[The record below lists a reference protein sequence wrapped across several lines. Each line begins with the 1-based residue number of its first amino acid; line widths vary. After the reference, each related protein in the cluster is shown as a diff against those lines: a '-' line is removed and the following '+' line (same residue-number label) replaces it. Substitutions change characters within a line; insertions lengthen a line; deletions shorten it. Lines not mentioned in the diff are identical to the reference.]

1 MPANVRV
8 LLVDD
13 NATVLS
19 MLRKALAPAV
29 SSIATATDGADAL
42 LRIVDE
48 SFDLVVT
55 DYQMPGANG
64 RQLLQKIK
72 ARPATA
78 HLPIVL
84 MASKADIEERLR
96 SSTQDSVEDF
106 IEKPF
111 FLREAVQRIK
121 RIVDKIALER
131 MAKEAPAADGV
142 LRGTLA
148 QMNVIDLLQSL
159 ELGRKTCR
167 LTLSHNN
174 ERCDLYFS
182 EGQIGHAVYGD
193 LKGDAA
199 VFHGIAW
206 TDGDF
211 QIDFRETAAPE
222 QSTTLSTQTLL
233 MEGLRILDEANRDSE
248 QGGEA
253 AGAPAVPAQR
263 AQPAEAPQPVAK
275 SPQFRLA
282 LDEED
287 NILEA

>member
-1 MPANVRV
+1 MPANVKV

-29 SSIATATDGADAL
+29 SSVAVASDGADAL

-48 SFDLVVT
+48 PFDLVVA
-55 DYQMPGANG
+55 DYKMPGTDG
-64 RQLLQKIK
+64 RQLLQKLK

-78 HLPIVL
+78 RLPIVL

-96 SSTQDSVEDF
+96 SATQDSVEDF

-111 FLREAVQRIK
+111 FLRDAVRRIK

-167 LTLSHNN
+167 LTLTRGK

-182 EGQIGHAVYGD
+182 EGQIGHATYGE
-193 LKGDAA
+193 LKGDPA
-199 VFHGIAW
+199 VFQVIAW
-206 TDGDF
+206 TEGDF
-211 QIDFRETAAPE
+211 QIDFRETAAQE

-248 QGGEA
+248 EGPEA
-253 AGAPAVPAQR
+253 ARAPSVPDQKAE
-263 AQPAEAPQPVAK
+263 AIESSQPAAK
-275 SPQFRLA
+275 PAHSRFSM
-282 LDEED
+282 DEED

>member
-1 MPANVRV
+1 MPANLRV

-13 NATVLS
+13 NATVLA

-29 SSIATATDGADAL
+29 STVATASDGADAL

-48 SFDLVVT
+48 PFDLVVS
-55 DYQMPGANG
+55 DYQMPGTDG

-72 ARPATA
+72 ARAATA
-78 HLPIVL
+78 RLPMIL
-84 MASKADIEERLR
+84 MASKADIDEKLR
-96 SSTQDSVEDF
+96 NSVQDSVEDF

-131 MAKEAPAADGV
+131 MAREAPAADGT

-159 ELGRKTCR
+159 ELGHKTCR
-167 LTLSHNN
+167 LTLTRGG

-182 EGQIGHAVYGD
+182 EGQIGHAAYGE

-199 VFHGIAW
+199 VFGVIAW
-206 TDGDF
+206 SEGDF
-211 QIDFRETAAPE
+211 QIDFSETVPQE
-222 QSTTLSTQTLL
+222 QSTTLSTQALL
-233 MEGLRILDEANRDSE
+233 MEGLRMLDEANRDAE
-248 QGGEA
+248 EGEA
-253 AGAPAVPAQR
+253 VSTAAAPDASARAVVP
-263 AQPAEAPQPVAK
+263 QPAAK
-275 SPQFRLA
+275 PAHSGFTP
-282 LDEED
+282 DDGD